1 MSCEGINRVG
11 AVATLSALLEASIDW
26 VRVLNRDRA
35 TRPDSFDVLSQARVL
50 LLSSEF
56 LAVPK
61 FIWHASY
68 PICACL

>member
-11 AVATLSALLEASIDW
+11 AVATLSTLLEARIDW

-35 TRPDSFDVLSQARVL
+35 TRPYGFDVLSQARVL
-50 LLSSEF
+50 VFSSEF

-61 FIWHASY
+61 FVRHASY
-68 PICACL
+68 PICAGL